1 MSVTNIQPCKDLKAI
16 VKYCTTP
23 KKFQKGER
31 VACLYSDFGDS
42 DLFLKCADKVLK
54 NHRRKIQGYTLIQS
68 FPKQEFNVHNQ
79 EHIEYV
85 NELGRKLAY
94 SLYKNS
100 PCLIIT
106 HADSDSECLHNHII
120 VLNHDLQTDKCI
132 RSNRLHTHV
141 KQANDTLMQKYHLE
155 VCKPSNQRLTQGEYW
170 SNKRNNWLDQLK
182 TSVDNALSHATSIAE
197 FHNNLLAEGVSPALY
212 KANGELKERFAYT
225 FTDSDGKTH
234 KKRSD
239 RLGEGYSRQA
249 IEETL
254 RSNKNRRQQ
263 QSIMSMSDWIELQKA
278 NERNDEPL
286 QQAEATPPPHID
298 VIEIKPKISKKKTE
312 SPTIPER
319 EKDMEQEIILKELL
333 NDKAY
338 QELLDKKR
346 SIQHQLE
353 KLEQKFEDDTYEN
366 DDLRKVPL
374 LRNELYQ
381 VESSIK
387 NFGKPKPIS
396 KSDVKLN
403 ERLLPHDT
411 PSLSKDRGMSL

>member
-1 MSVTNIQPCKDLKAI
+1 MSVTNIQPCRDLKAI

-23 KKFQKGER
+23 KKIQKGER

-42 DLFLKCADKVLK
+42 DLFLKCANKVLK

-68 FPKQEFNVHNQ
+68 FPKHEFDVKNQ
-79 EHIEYV
+79 EHIQYV

-94 SLYKNS
+94 SLYKTS
-100 PCLIIT
+100 PCLVIT
-106 HADSDSECLHNHII
+106 HADSDGECLHNHII

-132 RSNRLHTHV
+132 HSNRLHTHV
-141 KQANDTLMQKYHLE
+141 KQANDVLMQKYRLE

-182 TSVDNALSHATSIAE
+182 TSVDNALSHATSITE
-197 FHNNLLAEGVSPALY
+197 FYNNLLVEGISPALY
-212 KANGELKERFAYT
+212 KANGELKERFTYT
-225 FTDSDGKTH
+225 FTDSDGKPH

-254 RSNKNRRQQ
+254 RSNKNRKQQ

-298 VIEIKPKISKKKTE
+298 VIEINWIGTKNKKE
-312 SPTIPER
+312 SDEIPER
-319 EKDMEQEIILKELL
+319 ELEMKQEIMLQELK

-338 QELLDKKR
+338 QELQSEKRKIEKQIAELNCKFDTDSHSDDDYSTLDK
-346 SIQHQLE
+346 LTE
-353 KLEQKFEDDTYEN
+353 KLYRVKKDIE
-366 DDLRKVPL
+366 
-374 LRNELYQ
+374 
-381 VESSIK
+381 
-387 NFGKPKPIS
+387 NFGITKPVSQTPAR
-396 KSDVKLN
+396 LN
-403 ERLLPHDT
+403 ESLLPHISADM
-411 PSLSKDRGMSL
+411 SKDKGLSL

>member
-1 MSVTNIQPCKDLKAI
+1 MSVTNIQSCRNLKAI

-23 KKFQKGER
+23 KTKHKGER

-68 FPKQEFNVHNQ
+68 FPKHEFDIKNQ
-79 EHIEYV
+79 EHIQYV

-100 PCLIIT
+100 PCLVIT
-106 HADSDSECLHNHII
+106 HADSDGECLHNHII

-141 KQANDTLMQKYHLE
+141 KQANDTLMQKYRLE

-170 SNKRNNWLDQLK
+170 SNKRNHWLDQLK
-182 TSVDNALSHATSIAE
+182 TSIDNSLSHATSITE
-197 FHNNLLAEGVSPALY
+197 FHNNLLAEGISPALY
-212 KANGELKERFAYT
+212 KANGELKERFTYT

-298 VIEIKPKISKKKTE
+298 VIEINWIGTKNKKE
-312 SPTIPER
+312 SDEIPER
-319 EKDMEQEIILKELL
+319 ELEMKQEIMLQELK

-338 QELLDKKR
+338 QELQAEKRRIEKQIAELNSKFESDSHSDDDYSTLDK
-346 SIQHQLE
+346 LTV
-353 KLEQKFEDDTYEN
+353 KLY
-366 DDLRKVPL
+366 R
-374 LRNELYQ
+374 
-381 VESSIK
+381 IK
-387 NFGKPKPIS
+387 KDIENFGITKPVSQTPAR
-396 KSDVKLN
+396 LN
-403 ERLLPHDT
+403 ESLLPHVSADM
-411 PSLSKDRGMSL
+411 SKDKGLSL